1 MPVGAAP
8 DLGYPPMT
16 SERETSGGRPGSTGL
31 ADGSAASGQGQR
43 DTLRACSLMLL
54 AAVIMAVDT
63 ALVRVL
69 SGELHAFEIVFFR
82 SLFGLLAVAP
92 WLWRHRR
99 VIGHTANF
107 RLHLGRALL
116 KLLAL
121 FAFFQAIAGAPL
133 ASVTAIAFTT
143 PLFVA
148 VGAVL
153 ILGERLPRLRV
164 AAIVMGF
171 FGVLIVVRPGA
182 GLVDPAI
189 VYAVAGAIGIAAI
202 ALMLKFLSG
211 RDSPSTIVGLNL
223 LLSVPLALLLALPFL
238 GLPSWPML
246 GLLAFQGAAGALSMT
261 AVTRAMAL
269 GDASFLSP
277 IEFVR
282 LPLVAAI
289 AYLAFGEVADAWVWV
304 GGLVIFAAVVALAQS
319 ERRRRT

>member
-1 MPVGAAP
+1 MWVCLMTEPGRHEVATAAKAGAEP
-8 DLGYPPMT
+8 Q
-16 SERETSGGRPGSTGL
+16 RETLT
-31 ADGSAASGQGQR
+31 
-43 DTLRACSLMLL
+43 ACLLMLL
-54 AAVIMAVDT
+54 AAGILAIDT
-63 ALVRVL
+63 AIVRVL
-69 SGELHAFEIVFFR
+69 SSELHSLEIVFYR

-99 VIGHTANF
+99 GLGQTADF
-107 RLHLGRALL
+107 KLHLGRALL

-153 ILGERLPRLRV
+153 FLGERLPRARV
-164 AAIVMGF
+164 VAIALGF
-171 FGVLIVVRPGA
+171 VGVLIVVRPGI
-182 GLVDPAI
+182 GLIDPAI
-189 VYAVAGAIGIAAI
+189 VYAVVGAIGIAAI

-223 LLSVPLALLLALPFL
+223 LLSVPLSLILALPFL

-246 GLLAFQGAAGALSMT
+246 GLLVFQGAAGALSMT

-282 LPLVAAI
+282 LPLVAVI
-289 AYLAFGEVADAWVWV
+289 AYIAFGEIADAWVWV
-304 GGLVIFAAVVALAQS
+304 GGGVIFVAVVALAQS
-319 ERRRRT
+319 ERRRSP

>member
-1 MPVGAAP
+1 MPVGAPPA
-8 DLGYPPMT
+8 LGFPSVP
-16 SERETSGGRPGSTGL
+16 SQRETSGSRTGSSEL

-43 DTLRACSLMLL
+43 DTLRACLLMLMVAGL
-54 AAVIMAVDT
+54 MAIDT

-69 SGELHAFEIVFFR
+69 SGELHALEIVFYR
-82 SLFGLLAVAP
+82 SLFGLVAVAP

-99 VIGHTANF
+99 AFGHTANF

-153 ILGERLPRLRV
+153 FLGERLPALRI
-164 AAIVMGF
+164 AAIVLGF
-171 FGVLIVVRPGA
+171 IGVVIVVRPGA
-182 GLVDPAI
+182 GLIDPAI
-189 VYAVAGAIGIAAI
+189 VFAVVGAIGIAAI

-211 RDSPSTIVGLNL
+211 RDPPSTIVGLNL
-223 LLSVPLALLLALPFL
+223 LLSVPLALLLALPVL

-246 GLLAFQGAAGALSMT
+246 GLLAFQGAVGAVSMT
-261 AVTRAMAL
+261 MVTRAMAL
-269 GDASFLSP
+269 CDASFLSP

-282 LPLVAAI
+282 LPLVALI
-289 AYLAFGEVADAWVWV
+289 AYLAFGEVSDLWVWV
-304 GGLVIFAAVVALAQS
+304 GGAVIFVAVVALTQS
-319 ERRRRT
+319 ERRRRV